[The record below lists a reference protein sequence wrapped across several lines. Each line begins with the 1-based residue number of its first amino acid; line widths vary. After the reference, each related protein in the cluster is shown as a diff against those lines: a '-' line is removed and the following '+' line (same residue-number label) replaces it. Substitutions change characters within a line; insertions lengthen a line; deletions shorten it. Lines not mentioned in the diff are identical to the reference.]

1 MDHENFALL
10 LDKPEADWTKE
21 EKRAMEEHA
30 ATCADCAMLLA
41 MRREMR
47 TMDAEAQVPPSFSSS
62 WRDAVQKEEHTMN
75 RKILQFPWKRTLA
88 GIAAAAV
95 VLVGT
100 TVTFLNNRQNQ
111 DIKTQK
117 TTYTYESSYAA
128 EEAYDGGSAYAA
140 KSAAR
145 SPGLGMN
152 AFTETEYD
160 EYASDTVSASENT
173 RQAKIIRTVD
183 FTIKTKQY
191 QADYDALRELA
202 ARYGG
207 RIESLSTSGDG
218 TVNSL
223 RRASFTLRIP
233 SDQLDAFISGARNVG
248 SVSSYSESSEDVSD
262 SYYDMQTRLETQKA
276 KLQRLTELMAMAED
290 VSDLIEL
297 ENAITDTQY
306 WIDYYTGQM
315 NGYDS
320 RVSESTVYISLRELS
335 TAEPVEVRGQTLGE
349 RIGSALSGSFELVG
363 EFLQA
368 LVVFL
373 VAALPWIAG
382 AVVILLVIRVLV
394 RHRKKVKKAK
404 TEQQ

>member
-1 MDHENFALL
+1 MDHEHFALL
-10 LDKPEADWTKE
+10 LDKPEADWTPE

-30 ATCADCAMLLA
+30 ASCADCAMLLA
-41 MRREMR
+41 MGREMR
-47 TMDAEAQVPPSFSSS
+47 AMDAETQAPPSFSSS
-62 WRDAVQKEEHTMN
+62 WRDAIQKEERTMN
-75 RKILQFPWKRTLA
+75 GKILHFPWKRALA
-88 GIAAAAV
+88 GVAAAAV

-100 TVTFLNNRQNQ
+100 TATFLNNRNQNVSA
-111 DIKTQK
+111 QK
-117 TTYTYESSYAA
+117 TSYAYDTYVT
-128 EEAYDGGSAYAA
+128 EEAYDGGAAYAA
-140 KSAAR
+140 KSA
-145 SPGLGMN
+145 GLGMN
-152 AFTETEYD
+152 ATFTTADYAEYEEAAPAETEG
-160 EYASDTVSASENT
+160 A

-191 QADYDALRELA
+191 QADYEALRELT

-233 SDQLDAFISGARNVG
+233 SDQLDDFISGARNVG

-276 KLQRLTELMAMAED
+276 KMQRLTELMAQAED
-290 VSDLIEL
+290 ISDLIEL
-297 ENAITDTQY
+297 ESAITDTQY

-320 RVSESTVYISLRELS
+320 RVSESTVYITLRELS

-349 RIGSALSGSFELVG
+349 RIQSALSDSFELVG

-373 VAALPWIAG
+373 VAALPWMAG
-382 AVVILLVIRVLV
+382 AAVILLVIRALV
-394 RHRKKVKKAK
+394 RHHKKVKKNK
-404 TEQQ
+404 ENPQ